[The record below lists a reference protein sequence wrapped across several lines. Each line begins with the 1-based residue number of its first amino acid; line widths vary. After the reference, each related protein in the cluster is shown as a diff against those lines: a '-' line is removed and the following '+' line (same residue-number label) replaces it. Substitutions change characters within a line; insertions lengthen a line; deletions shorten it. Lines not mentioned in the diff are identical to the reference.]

1 MVLTVNGAAKSLT
14 YRTSEAL
21 GSLVP
26 VAGPY
31 QTLGA
36 GCETTVL
43 LSYTEDVVRSVHRGY
58 THPTNLATMTATS
71 QPASNHQIGKA
82 VTPLRALAEQA
93 FSRTAGAPL
102 IPGNRMRV
110 LRDASENY
118 PAWLEAIRSAESRV
132 HFENYII
139 HSDDVGE
146 QFAEA
151 LAAQARRGVRVRLI
165 YDWLGALG
173 VTSSRFWNPLRQAGV
188 QVRCCNPPHLD
199 SPLGWLSRDHRKM
212 LSVDSRIAFISGL
225 CVGRPWVGDPLRGV
239 EPWRDTGVVIEG
251 PAVVDIEQAFATMWA
266 SLGLPIPEEEL
277 SYMREAI
284 PLAGDV
290 ALRVVASMPTIAGVY
305 RLDQLIAAIA
315 RRSIWLTAPYFVG
328 TTPHVEALKA
338 AANDGV
344 DVRLLVPRASDIPMM
359 LAVSRAGF
367 RGLLEGGVRIFE
379 WAGPMLH
386 AKTAV
391 ADGRW
396 ARVGST
402 NLNLASWMGNWE
414 LDVIAEDEPFSRK
427 MEDMYLRDLAHS
439 IEIVL
444 LGKNQVR
451 PAVERTANGRPQKT
465 ASGSAGRAAAGVL
478 RIGNAVGAA
487 ITSHRVLGP
496 AEARIMFIAACLLL
510 PMTVVAILWPR
521 VVAVPIAVVGGWL
534 AISLLVRA
542 YRLRARHH

>member
-1 MVLTVNGAAKSLT
+1 M
-14 YRTSEAL
+14 
-21 GSLVP
+21 
-26 VAGPY
+26 
-31 QTLGA
+31 
-36 GCETTVL
+36 TT
-43 LSYTEDVVRSVHRGY
+43 
-58 THPTNLATMTATS
+58 TS
-71 QPASNHQIGKA
+71 QPASEHQPDKT

-93 FSRTAGAPL
+93 FSRAAGAPL
-102 IPGNRMRV
+102 VPGNRISV
-110 LRDASENY
+110 LQDATENY

-151 LAAQARRGVRVRLI
+151 LAAQARRGVRVKLI
-165 YDWLGALG
+165 YDWLGAVG
-173 VTSSRFWNPLRQAGV
+173 ATSSRFWNPLRQAGV
-188 QVRCCNPPHLD
+188 QVRCCNPPRLD

-212 LSVDSRIAFISGL
+212 LSVDSRIAFVSGL
-225 CVGRPWVGDPLRGV
+225 CVGRPWVGDPIHGI

-266 SLGLPIPEEEL
+266 TLGSPIPEEEL
-277 SYMREAI
+277 PHEREAI
-284 PLAGDV
+284 PAAGDV
-290 ALRVVASMPTIAGVY
+290 ALRVMASMPTIAGVY

-315 RRSIWLTAPYFVG
+315 RRSIWLTDPYFVG
-328 TTPHVEALKA
+328 TTSYVEALKA

-344 DVRLLVPRASDIPMM
+344 DVRLLVPRASDIPIMR
-359 LAVSRAGF
+359 AVSRAGF

-379 WAGPMLH
+379 WTGSMVH

-414 LDVIAEDEPFSRK
+414 LDVIAEDEPFSQR
-427 MEDMYLRDLAHS
+427 MENMYLQDLAHS

-444 LGKNQVR
+444 RDRNQVR
-451 PAVERTANGRPQKT
+451 PAVERTGNGPQQKT

-510 PMTVVAILWPR
+510 PLTVVAILWPR
-521 VVAVPIAVVGGWL
+521 VVAVPIAVLGGWL

-542 YRLRARHH
+542 YRLRARRNRRSPVGSRADKSR